1 MPQVGYFAE
10 LGFGDGAAVMELWE
24 DWVITE
30 HGMEAVALPVP
41 TRNMR
46 YRQELLTERL
56 TSASAME
63 GPELPADAIA
73 MWKWVVQAQTME
85 TMVVGLATQRYL
97 PHTNGFTEPSHCSVI
112 AFAEGLPHAVASCC
126 SAGVTAVPE
135 TDVTTSGRHQRS
147 MAKAKAAALAPTLE
161 AGSGDAVVAPHVA
174 GFMGAPVRRRP
185 AAALQEEPGAAAPKP
200 LSKAAKRK
208 ARASTYQERREL
220 LGQMG
225 SEGASGSGDPA
236 GSGSGA
242 GGAS

>member
-1 MPQVGYFAE
+1 
-10 LGFGDGAAVMELWE
+10 MELWE

-41 TRNMR
+41 MRNIR
-46 YRQELLTERL
+46 YNPELLTEHL
-56 TSASAME
+56 TSASATE

-73 MWKWVVQAQTME
+73 MWKWVVQVQTME

-112 AFAEGLPHAVASCC
+112 TFAEGLPHAVASCC
-126 SAGVTAVPE
+126 SVGVTAVPE

-147 MAKAKAAALAPTLE
+147 MAKAKAEAPAPAPE
-161 AGSGDAVVAPHVA
+161 AGRGGAVAAPHVA
-174 GFMGAPVRRRP
+174 GFMGAPVMRRRP
-185 AAALQEEPGAAAPKP
+185 AAALQEEPGGPGAAAPKP

-225 SEGASGSGDPA
+225 SGGASGSGDPA
-236 GSGSGA
+236 GSSSGP